1 MPECA
6 AESLPGSHLARA
18 EGSTAPGRLYIVI
31 GPAGSGKSTVSTR
44 LARRLGAA
52 YVDKDSVATL
62 FTESLLRLAGTD
74 PQTRD
79 DNAYYQDH
87 VLEVEYRTLL
97 RLAGD
102 NLRLGTSV
110 VLDAPFVRFF
120 PQDDFLEEAARE
132 FEWPAKTEIVV
143 VHVTVD
149 GERMRERVIGRGYDR
164 DAWKIR
170 HWDEFW
176 RSARAADCRWLGASH
191 VTIDNSPA
199 DPGALEEALTVLV
212 PGELRERRSS
222 LESWE

>member
-1 MPECA
+1 MPPEGV
-6 AESLPGSHLARA
+6 AEPLPSPRLARA
-18 EGSTAPGRLYIVI
+18 DGFTSGRLYIVI

-44 LARRLGAA
+44 LARRLRAA

-79 DNAYYQDH
+79 DNVYYQDH

-102 NLRLGTSV
+102 NLRLGTPI

-120 PQDDFLEEAARE
+120 PQEDFLEKAARE
-132 FEWPAKTEIVV
+132 FDWPPSTEIVV
-143 VHVTVD
+143 VHVTAD
-149 GERMRERVIGRGYDR
+149 RARMRERVIGRGYDR
-164 DAWKIR
+164 DAWKIT

-176 RSARAADCRWLGASH
+176 RAARAADCRWLGAKH
-191 VTIDNSPA
+191 VTIDNSSA

-212 PGELRERRSS
+212 SIE
-222 LESWE
+222 

>member
-52 YVDKDSVATL
+52 YADKDSVATL

-132 FEWPAKTEIVV
+132 FEWPPKTEIVV
-143 VHVTVD
+143 VHVMVD

-164 DAWKIR
+164 DAWKIL

-176 RSARAADCRWLGASH
+176 RSARAAECRWLGASH
-191 VTIDNSPA
+191 VTIDNSSA
-199 DPGALEEALTVLV
+199 DPGALEGALTAFYFA
-212 PGELRERRSS
+212 P
-222 LESWE
+222 W